1 MLTDRQVTTDQF
13 SRNVTKF
20 YFTALHK
27 YDDMNTADLM
37 NMVLNKTSN
46 LTVSNHK

>member
-37 NMVLNKTSN
+37 NMVFLIKTSN
-46 LTVSNHK
+46 LTLG